1 MPNDQN
7 AWIAILLV
15 AALTFASRLIGALL
29 MSRVDAS
36 PSLERFLDGLSVSVI
51 AALVA
56 SILAQGGM
64 REAVAVGVAALIMFK
79 SKNAV
84 WSMIVGMTVASMW
97 LFVPFAV

>member
-1 MPNDQN
+1 VPNDLT
-7 AWIAILLV
+7 AWTAILLV

-56 SILAQGGM
+56 SILAQGGL
-64 REAVAVGVAALIMFK
+64 REASAVGIAALIMFK
-79 SKNAV
+79 SKSAV
-84 WSMIVGMTVASMW
+84 WAMIVGMTVASMW
-97 LFVPFAV
+97 LLLPFAA